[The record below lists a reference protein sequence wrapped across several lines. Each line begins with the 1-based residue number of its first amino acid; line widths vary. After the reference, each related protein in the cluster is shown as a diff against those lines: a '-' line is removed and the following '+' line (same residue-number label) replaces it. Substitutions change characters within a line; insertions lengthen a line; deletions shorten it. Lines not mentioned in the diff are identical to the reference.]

1 MKTNEKKVVDKKK
14 SEKVKS
20 EKVKKGVS
28 AGFVILCC
36 FIIAQLFFNIVC
48 GDPANFVDGNPKGHP
63 LQGNVFGTLYKGG
76 IIIPFVMTLLLTV
89 ITLSVERFFAMNRAN
104 GKGNLVQ
111 FVHNVKRKLDAN
123 DIKGAH
129 ELCNAQKG
137 ATANILNAA
146 LIRYED
152 VEKIETLNND
162 QKAEIIQKEIEEA
175 TALEL
180 PSMEQNLPII
190 ATISTL
196 GTLFGLLGTVLGMI
210 RSFAAL
216 ANEGAPDSLALSTGI
231 SEALMN
237 TALGIGTG
245 ALAII
250 FYNIFAQKVQGIT
263 NAVNEIG
270 FAIGQT
276 YSKKHLG

>member
-1 MKTNEKKVVDKKK
+1 MKTQKEKKVKK
-14 SEKVKS
+14 SQ
-20 EKVKKGVS
+20 GVS
-28 AGFVILCC
+28 AGLVILGCG
-36 FIIAQLFFNIVC
+36 IVAVVFFNFVA
-48 GDPANFVDGNPKGHP
+48 GDPSNFVDGNPKGHP
-63 LQGNVFGTLYKGG
+63 LVGNVFGTLYKGG
-76 IIIPFVMTLLLTV
+76 MVIPVVMTLLFTV
-89 ITLSVERFFAMNRAN
+89 IALSIERFFALNRAR
-104 GKGNLVQ
+104 GKGNLTT
-111 FVHNVKRKLDAN
+111 FVEKVKAKLNDG

-129 ELCNAQKG
+129 DICDAQKG
-137 ATANILNAA
+137 AVANILNAG
-146 LIRYED
+146 LVRYED
-152 VEKIETLNND
+152 VEKITDKNND
-162 QKAEIIQKEIEEA
+162 EKSAIIQKEIEEA

-237 TALGIGTG
+237 TAMGIGTG

-250 FYNIFAQKVQGIT
+250 SYSFFSAKVQNIT
-263 NAVNEIG
+263 NAVDEVG

-276 YSKKHLG
+276 YTKKHLGK